1 MKHIDFANLK
11 NSSPW
16 QVFLRFVVM
25 TIGCA
30 LYACS
35 VALFIDPNNL
45 VLGGFTGISIMLSRY
60 IPINTGIIVLIM
72 NIPLLIL
79 GLIKFGKAFL
89 FSTVYSTI
97 VSSLF
102 ITLFDYILTLLNGGN
117 PVVNDKFMS
126 VVLGAVLAALGLS
139 LIFRMGATTGG
150 VEIIARLI
158 RLKFQ
163 RLSIGRLLMMMD
175 MVVIVA
181 SAFGFGEINVERAI
195 YSGVTIV
202 ILDVLF
208 DKLLYGYDHAKLLH
222 IITQYPDQLKA
233 RILKE
238 VNTGL
243 TVLDGHGGYSGEE
256 KKILMVVVKKHL
268 YPKLKDVV
276 KEEDPD
282 AFIIVSSATEIYGL
296 GYKKNDKKEI

>member
-97 VSSLF
+97 VSS
-102 ITLFDYILTLLNGGN
+102 
-117 PVVNDKFMS
+117 
-126 VVLGAVLAALGLS
+126 
-139 LIFRMGATTGG
+139 
-150 VEIIARLI
+150 
-158 RLKFQ
+158 
-163 RLSIGRLLMMMD
+163 
-175 MVVIVA
+175 
-181 SAFGFGEINVERAI
+181 
-195 YSGVTIV
+195 
-202 ILDVLF
+202 
-208 DKLLYGYDHAKLLH
+208 
-222 IITQYPDQLKA
+222 
-233 RILKE
+233 
-238 VNTGL
+238 
-243 TVLDGHGGYSGEE
+243 
-256 KKILMVVVKKHL
+256 
-268 YPKLKDVV
+268 
-276 KEEDPD
+276 
-282 AFIIVSSATEIYGL
+282 
-296 GYKKNDKKEI
+296 